1 MQRFWLSVLS
11 LFLLGCSGSFTNSA
25 QTSDDGSLKPR
36 YYQAAPERV
45 YEAAIEAFDVWDRG
59 VQVLERRYAQGRGE
73 VHGFSQTNLWKFE
86 DDVYVTIAPDN
97 SSVTLAPDNTARMRV
112 DVRSKGRVG
121 EYDFG
126 GNQRNI
132 EEYLSVLDR
141 LLSP

>member
-1 MQRFWLSVLS
+1 MHRFWLPVLS
-11 LFLLGCSGSFTNSA
+11 LLLFGCSGSFTNSA

-45 YEAAIEAFDVWDRG
+45 YEAAIKAFDVWDRG
-59 VQVLERRYAQGRGE
+59 VQVLDRRYAQGRGE
-73 VHGFSQTNLWKFE
+73 VHGFSRTNLWKFE
-86 DDVYVTIAPDN
+86 DDIYVTIAPANDER
-97 SSVTLAPDNTARMRV
+97 VKV

-132 EEYLSVLDR
+132 EEYLRVLDR
-141 LLSP
+141 LLSS